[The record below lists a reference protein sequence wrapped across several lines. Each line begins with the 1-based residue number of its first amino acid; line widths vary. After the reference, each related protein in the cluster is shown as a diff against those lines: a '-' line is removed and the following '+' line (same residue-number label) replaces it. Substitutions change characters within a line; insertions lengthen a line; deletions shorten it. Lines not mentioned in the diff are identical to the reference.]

1 MDIDRKELY
10 RYLGYGR
17 TIPDERTRQEA
28 KDCLSELMSAARPR
42 FFCREY
48 SLSFH
53 PDFRMDFSCF
63 TVRSESLWKNLSGCE
78 AVLLFA
84 ATLGIG
90 VDLLL
95 RRYSHIRM
103 SRAVI
108 LQAAGTAAIEAYCDQ
123 ENHRLKE
130 EYKSRGFDLRPR
142 FSPGYGDLPLSIQ
155 PELLKALEGEKYVG
169 ITLTDSLAMMPSKS
183 VTAIVGI
190 KRAEEQPVHDPAGC
204 ALCGQEGCPYRKGN
218 SHEERRT

>member
-1 MDIDRKELY
+1 MEIDRKELY

-17 TIPDERTRQEA
+17 TVPDERTRAEA
-28 KDCLSELMSAARPR
+28 EECLAELMSAARPR

-48 SLSFH
+48 PLSSG
-53 PDFRMDFSCF
+53 PDFMVDASCF
-63 TVRSESLWKNLSGCE
+63 CVRSEQLWKNLSGCE
-78 AVLLFA
+78 SILLFA
-84 ATLGIG
+84 ATLGTG

-95 RRYSHIRM
+95 SRYSRILM

-123 ENHRLKE
+123 ENSRLRD

-142 FSPGYGDLPLSIQ
+142 FSPGYGDLPLSLQ

-169 ITLTDSLAMMPSKS
+169 ITLTDSLAMVPSKS
-183 VTAIVGI
+183 VTAIIGI
-190 KRAEEQPVHDPAGC
+190 KRAGERTAPHAAGC
-204 ALCGQEGCPYRKGN
+204 AACGQKECLYRKN
-218 SHEERRT
+218 ERT